1 HAGQRHHARLYVVR
15 KLGRHQTL
23 LHLLARPVR
32 VGAVAE
38 QHADIGEAEERLR
51 PEKRQVGDAIELF
64 LEGQRDDALDFL
76 RRVPRPQRDDL
87 DLHVSH
93 VGVGLDGQALVG
105 EDAADG
111 EQQSQRQDDEAL
123 VEGERDEP
131 TDHLTMR
138 LSRMLPV
145 VTTRSWGP
153 TPCRISTAPS
163 TSLPTL
169 TGRRSYSSLPF
180 WTRTKSWFCSRW
192 MALEGRART

>member
-1 HAGQRHHARLYVVR
+1 
-15 KLGRHQTL
+15 
-23 LHLLARPVR
+23 
-32 VGAVAE
+32 
-38 QHADIGEAEERLR
+38 
-51 PEKRQVGDAIELF
+51 
-64 LEGQRDDALDFL
+64 DFL

-192 MALEGRART
+192 MALEGRARTRVAPVAMATFTNISAFSMRFLLGTTARTLIVRVS